1 MTRRGISDSA
11 RPSSKFERGSEVIEF
26 GLVIMPLLAFV
37 LLIADVAWVL
47 FAQSTLQYAA
57 SEGVRYAVT
66 SQTMP
71 GMGQDASI
79 QTVVINDAFGFVTSA
94 TASNIA
100 INYYNP
106 STLVATSSNAG
117 GNIVEIVISGVN
129 VYPLGPIWRSKTA
142 MVLTARSS
150 DVMESSPGGI
160 PPPR

>member
-1 MTRRGISDSA
+1 MRRTCKS
-11 RPSSKFERGSEVIEF
+11 ERGSEIIEF
-26 GLVIMPLLAFV
+26 GLVIVPLLAFV
-37 LLIADVAWVL
+37 FLVVDIAWVL

-66 SQTMP
+66 SQTMS

-79 QTVVINDAFGFVTSA
+79 RTTVIKNAFGFVTAA
-94 TASNIA
+94 TSSNIA

-106 STLVATSSNAG
+106 STLAATTSNAG
-117 GNIVEIVISGVN
+117 GNVVEIVISGVN
-129 VYPLGPIWRSKTA
+129 VYPLGPIWRSQTA
-142 MVLTARSS
+142 LVLSARSS

>member
-1 MTRRGISDSA
+1 VTKRLSGLTRRSLNS
-11 RPSSKFERGSEVIEF
+11 RKGSEIIEF
-26 GLVIMPLLAFV
+26 GLVALPLLAFV
-37 LLIADVAWVL
+37 FLIIDVAWVL

-57 SEGVRYAVT
+57 AEGVRYAVT
-66 SQTMP
+66 SQTMS

-79 QTVVINDAFGFVTSA
+79 RTVVIGDAFGFVTSA

-106 STLVATSSNAG
+106 STLVGTASNAG
-117 GNIVEIVISGVN
+117 GNVIEIVISGVN
-129 VYPLGPIWRSKTA
+129 VYPLGPVWRSKTA

-160 PPPR
+160 PPAR

>member
-1 MTRRGISDSA
+1 MTKRLSGLTRRSLNS
-11 RPSSKFERGSEVIEF
+11 RKGSEIIEF
-26 GLVIMPLLAFV
+26 GLVALPLLAFV
-37 LLIADVAWVL
+37 FLIIDVAWVL

-57 SEGVRYAVT
+57 AEGVRYAVT
-66 SQTMP
+66 SQTMS

-79 QTVVINDAFGFVTSA
+79 RTVVIGDAFGFVTSA

-106 STLVATSSNAG
+106 STLVGTASNAG
-117 GNIVEIVISGVN
+117 GNVIEIVISGVN
-129 VYPLGPIWRSKTA
+129 VYPLGPVWRSKTA

-160 PPPR
+160 PPAR

>member
-1 MTRRGISDSA
+1 VTRRRSINSE
-11 RPSSKFERGSEVIEF
+11 KGSEIIEF
-26 GLVIMPLLAFV
+26 GLVALPLLAFV
-37 LLIADVAWVL
+37 FLIIDVAWVL

-57 SEGVRYAVT
+57 AEGVRYAVT
-66 SQTMP
+66 SQTMS

-79 QTVVINDAFGFVTSA
+79 RTVVIGDAFGFVTSA

-106 STLVATSSNAG
+106 ATLLATTSNAG
-117 GNIVEIVISGVN
+117 GNVIEIVISGVN
-129 VYPLGPIWRSKTA
+129 VYPLGSVWRSKTA

-160 PPPR
+160 PPAR